1 MDKTEEHFRNY
12 NYGLLKKEVADVVV
26 ETLSNIQRKYNELI
40 SSNEIDKILDRGR
53 EITNKI
59 AEEKVREVFSK
70 VGLRR

>member
-70 VGLRR
+70 VGLGR